1 MRPNFE
7 EMTNAELRAYALAHR
22 DDIEPL
28 RVLYSRRS
36 PDSEATW
43 YGPMSTPEGAPI
55 EENIRIAEEA
65 IQQRTQRDRE
75 KQREKELQKERELEA
90 RLRQKIEQEV
100 EARLRWEIQQER
112 VSSKK
117 DNMTTVTQEEIQQL
131 REQLRDYP
139 EAIAALDEI
148 EACEGNLED
157 AAVVLA
163 IEAGQEPERGAREW
177 LEGISKRCRP
187 ILCQEDFRDEIMAG
201 LLAGAVEALLATTLI
216 PPGLATPVVIY
227 AFKIGIKKFCNV
239 S

>member
-1 MRPNFE
+1 
-7 EMTNAELRAYALAHR
+7 
-22 DDIEPL
+22 
-28 RVLYSRRS
+28 
-36 PDSEATW
+36 
-43 YGPMSTPEGAPI
+43 MSTPEGAPI

>member
-1 MRPNFE
+1 M
-7 EMTNAELRAYALAHR
+7 Y
-22 DDIEPL
+22 
-28 RVLYSRRS
+28 
-36 PDSEATW
+36 
-43 YGPMSTPEGAPI
+43 TPEGTPI

-65 IQQRTQRDRE
+65 IRQRVDLTSD
-75 KQREKELQKERELEA
+75 KQTEKELQKERELEE

-100 EARLRWEIQQER
+100 EARLRREIQQER
-112 VSSKK
+112 VSSEK
-117 DNMTTVTQEEIQQL
+117 DNMATITQEEIQQF

-139 EAIAALDEI
+139 EAISALDEI

-227 AFKIGIKKFCNV
+227 VFKIGIKKFCNV